1 MNMLSAAIIGAAGYT
16 GGELLRLLL
25 THPAIQNV
33 EAVSASHMGKSLCAA
48 HPDLLSWRQ
57 QTFVASL
64 TGEPDV
70 IFLCGGHGES
80 RRLLDFHQLY
90 NRQSLIIDLSQDF
103 RLQNGEH
110 DFAYGLPEAFAEQI
124 VGSRRIAN
132 PGCFATALQLAL
144 LPLAQAGWLHEEVHI
159 TGVTG
164 STGAGQKLQDALHF
178 SWRHDNLSVYKA
190 FEHQHLHEIRQTLQ
204 RLQPSYDKAPLFIPM
219 RGPFTRGIL
228 VSMHTACRA
237 TLDVLTR
244 AYDVYYENAPFVH
257 RTDGEANLKQVLN
270 TNNAVLS
277 VEKYGGYAHIVCCL
291 DNLLK
296 GASGQA
302 VHNMNLALG
311 LPETMGLELKPS
323 AF

>member
-1 MNMLSAAIIGAAGYT
+1 MLNASIIGAAGYT

-25 THPAIQNV
+25 THPAIQSV
-33 EAVSASHMGKSLCAA
+33 QAVSNSHAGKSFCTA
-48 HPDLLSWRQ
+48 HPDLLSWRE
-57 QTFVASL
+57 QTFTGSL
-64 TGEPDV
+64 SGEPDV

-80 RRLLDFHQLY
+80 RRLLDLHKLY
-90 NRQSLIIDLSQDF
+90 DSQSLIIDLSQDF
-103 RLQNGEH
+103 RLQDGEH
-110 DFAYGLPEAFAEQI
+110 EFVYGLPEAFAGQI
-124 VGSRRIAN
+124 AGKKRIAN
-132 PGCFATALQLAL
+132 PGCFATAIQLAL

-159 TGVTG
+159 TGITG

-190 FEHQHLHEIRQTLQ
+190 FEHQHLSEIQQTLQ
-204 RLQPSYDKAPLFIPM
+204 RLQPAYEKTPLFIPM

-228 VSMHTACRA
+228 VSVHTACKA
-237 TLDVLTR
+237 TADVLTQ
-244 AYDVYYENAPFVH
+244 AYDVYYESAPFVH
-257 RTDGEANLKQVLN
+257 LTEGEANLKQVLN

-277 VEKYGGYAHIVCCL
+277 VEKYGSYAHVVCCL

-302 VHNMNLALG
+302 FQNMNLALG
-311 LPETMGLELKPS
+311 LPETLGLNLKPS